1 MAYDIGA
8 RIGIEGEKQYK
19 QAIQD
24 IVSGQKVLKS
34 ELELVSAKFEGQEK
48 TIEGLTAKHDVLQ
61 RTIYSEQEKIETL
74 KKALQNSAQAYGE
87 SDRRTMAWKEKL
99 NRAEAELE
107 KTKNQLKDTDTEL
120 ENFGNDTVK
129 LGDALDGIAGKFGI
143 NLPDGIKNSI
153 NGMVQIDAKSLA
165 LVGTLAA
172 VAKVVVDV
180 EKKLISMTK
189 ASAEYADNILTMST
203 VTGISTQKL
212 QEYTYAAELLDV
224 SVETITGSQ
233 TKLINNMQEAA
244 KGTENQA
251 AAFERLG
258 VSVTNADGSLRD
270 TQKVFWE
277 TIDAL
282 GRIQNGTERDALAMD
297 IMGKSAQD
305 LNPLIKAGADRM
317 QELADEAENVGY
329 VLSEKELDA
338 LGKVD
343 DAMQRLDKTTE
354 GVKNQLSAEFAPYL
368 ESATEKWTDLI
379 AGTGKALK
387 DSGLIDGFGMLLDTF
402 AGIIQP
408 TDTLSGKSLP
418 ALTQALRPVAEVM
431 AGIASTIEL
440 IASILDIRTLL
451 ANPGGYA
458 KRLYTATGFGYEYG
472 YKNQYQQLQDK
483 YTQMGTNAATDAAGY
498 GEYYANGK
506 YYGNKDAYLRELFA
520 KSEYESGYGGDF
532 ESWKIANGYNAS
544 GSHNWRGGVTWVGEN
559 GPELV
564 RLPRGSQIM
573 TAQES
578 RDIGPTNFY
587 ITIDAKSVRE
597 FNDIVE
603 IAKNARMNARKIHA

>member
-8 RIGIEGEKQYK
+8 RIGIEGEKEYK
-19 QAIQD
+19 KAIQD

-34 ELELVSAKFEGQEK
+34 ELELVAAKFEGQEGS
-48 TIEGLTAKHDVLQ
+48 IEGLTAKHDVLQ
-61 RTIYSEQEKIETL
+61 RTIYSEQEKIEML
-74 KKALQNSAQAYGE
+74 RKALQNSAQAYGE

-107 KTKNQLKDTDTEL
+107 KTKKQLKDTDTEL

-189 ASAEYADNILTMST
+189 ESAEYADNILTMST
-203 VTGISTQKL
+203 VTGISTEKL

-258 VSVTNADGSLRD
+258 VSVTNSDGSLRD
-270 TQKVFWE
+270 TQEVFWE

-305 LNPLIKAGADRM
+305 LNPLIKAGSDRM

-338 LGKVD
+338 LG
-343 DAMQRLDKTTE
+343 
-354 GVKNQLSAEFAPYL
+354 
-368 ESATEKWTDLI
+368 
-379 AGTGKALK
+379 
-387 DSGLIDGFGMLLDTF
+387 
-402 AGIIQP
+402 
-408 TDTLSGKSLP
+408 
-418 ALTQALRPVAEVM
+418 
-431 AGIASTIEL
+431 
-440 IASILDIRTLL
+440 
-451 ANPGGYA
+451 
-458 KRLYTATGFGYEYG
+458 
-472 YKNQYQQLQDK
+472 
-483 YTQMGTNAATDAAGY
+483 
-498 GEYYANGK
+498 
-506 YYGNKDAYLRELFA
+506 
-520 KSEYESGYGGDF
+520 
-532 ESWKIANGYNAS
+532 
-544 GSHNWRGGVTWVGEN
+544 
-559 GPELV
+559 
-564 RLPRGSQIM
+564 
-573 TAQES
+573 
-578 RDIGPTNFY
+578 
-587 ITIDAKSVRE
+587 
-597 FNDIVE
+597 
-603 IAKNARMNARKIHA
+603 

>member
-61 RTIYSEQEKIETL
+61 RTIYTEQEKIETL
-74 KKALQNSAQAYGE
+74 RKALQNSAQAYGE

-165 LVGTLAA
+165 LIGTLAA

-189 ASAEYADNILTMST
+189 ASAEYADNILTMSA
-203 VTGISTQKL
+203 VTGISTEKL

-244 KGTENQA
+244 KGTESQA

-258 VSVTNADGSLRD
+258 VSVINADGSLRD
-270 TQKVFWE
+270 TQEVFWE

-368 ESATEKWTDLI
+368 ASATEKWTDLI

-418 ALTQALRPVAEVM
+418 ALTQALRPVAELM

-440 IASILDIRTLL
+440 IASIVDIKSLFTK
-451 ANPGGYA
+451 PGEYF
-458 KRLYTATGFGYEYG
+458 KRIYTASGLGYNQG
-472 YKNQYQQLQDK
+472 YKNQIQQLQDK

-498 GEYYANGK
+498 GEYYYDGK
-506 YYGNKDAYLRELFA
+506 YYANRDAALYAQFSA
-520 KSEYESGYGGDF
+520 SGYNGTF
-532 ESWKIANGYNAS
+532 EAWKVANGYNAS
-544 GSHNWRGGVTWVGEN
+544 GNHNWRGGYSWVGEN

-564 RLPRGSQIM
+564 RLPKGSTILS
-573 TAQES
+573 AQES
-578 RDIGPTNFY
+578 REAVGDTY
-587 ITIDAKSVRE
+587 VSVTIDAKNVKE
-597 FNDIVE
+597 FNDIVR
-603 IAKNARMNARKIHA
+603 IAQEARMKGRKG

>member
-8 RIGIEGEKQYK
+8 RIGIEGEKEYK
-19 QAIQD
+19 KAIQD

-34 ELELVSAKFEGQEK
+34 ELELVSAKFEGQEGS
-48 TIEGLTAKHDVLQ
+48 IEGLTAKHDVLQ

-74 KKALQNSAQAYGE
+74 RKALQNSAQAYGE

-180 EKKLISMTK
+180 EKKLIAMTK

-270 TQKVFWE
+270 TQEVFWE
-277 TIDAL
+277 AIDAL

-343 DAMQRLDKTTE
+343 DAMQRLDNTTE

-379 AGTGKALK
+379 VGTGKALK

-440 IASILDIRTLL
+440 IASIVDIKSLFTK
-451 ANPGGYA
+451 PGEYF
-458 KRLYTATGFGYEYG
+458 KRIYTASGLGYNQG
-472 YKNQYQQLQDK
+472 YKNQIQQLQDK

-498 GEYYANGK
+498 GEYYYNGTYYANR
-506 YYGNKDAYLRELFA
+506 DAALYAQFSA
-520 KSEYESGYGGDF
+520 SGYSGTF
-532 ESWKIANGYNAS
+532 EAWKVANGYNAS
-544 GSHNWRGGVTWVGEN
+544 GNHNWRGGYSWVGEN

-564 RLPRGSQIM
+564 SLPQGSYILS
-573 TAQES
+573 AQES
-578 RDIGPTNFY
+578 REAVGDTY
-587 ITIDAKSVRE
+587 VTVTIDAKNVRE
-597 FNDIVE
+597 FNDVIRVVE
-603 IAKNARMNARKIHA
+603 NARMNARKRG

>member
-8 RIGIEGEKQYK
+8 RIGIEGEKEYK
-19 QAIQD
+19 KAIQD

-34 ELELVSAKFEGQEK
+34 ELELVSAKFEGQEGS
-48 TIEGLTAKHDVLQ
+48 IEGLTAKHDVLQ

-74 KKALQNSAQAYGE
+74 RKALKNSAQAFGE
-87 SDRRTMAWKEKL
+87 SDQRTMAWKEKL

-107 KTKNQLKDTDTEL
+107 KTKKQLKDTDTEL

-203 VTGISTQKL
+203 VTGISTEKL

-270 TQKVFWE
+270 TQEVFWE

-343 DAMQRLDKTTE
+343 DAMQRLDNTTE

-440 IASILDIRTLL
+440 IASIVDIKSLFTK
-451 ANPGGYA
+451 PGEYF
-458 KRLYTATGFGYEYG
+458 KRIYTASGLGYNQG

-506 YYGNKDAYLRELFA
+506 YYGNKDAYLRELYA
-520 KSEYESGYGGDF
+520 QSGYGGTF
-532 ESWKIANGYNAS
+532 EAWKVVNGYNAS
-544 GSHNWRGGVTWVGEN
+544 GNHNWRGGVTWVGEN

-564 RLPRGSQIM
+564 SLPRGSQIM

-578 RDIGPTNFY
+578 REVGPTNFY
-587 ITIDAKSVRE
+587 ITIDAKNVRE